1 MKSSHYLDNQK
12 MKLLIANLEDNLS
25 KEAETV
31 RIESHK
37 NLQLRNNIDSERELV
52 QTLKQDV
59 MTIEEKLKQEQMRC
73 RDEEFH
79 KETFEKALQEEKNNI
94 EKFKKKIVE
103 GQHQINEDTNAMKDK
118 IRDME
123 LEIQQLSKQVQIQFF
138 IFSSYLRCLYLE
150 NVIGGEN
157 SEEQKEDD

>member
-1 MKSSHYLDNQK
+1 

-123 LEIQQLSKQVQIQFF
+123 LEIQQLSKQVQIQVF

>member
-123 LEIQQLSKQVQIQFF
+123 LEIQQLSKQVQIQVF

>member
-1 MKSSHYLDNQK
+1 
-12 MKLLIANLEDNLS
+12 MKLLIANLENNLS

-31 RIESHK
+31 KIESHK

-59 MTIEEKLKQEQMRC
+59 MTIQEKLKQEQMRC

-79 KETFEKALQEEKNNI
+79 KETFEKALQEEKINI

-103 GQHQINEDTNAMKDK
+103 GQQYINEDTTTAMKDK

-123 LEIQQLSKQVQIQFF
+123 LEIQHLSKQVQINIGYFN
-138 IFSSYLRCLYLE
+138 FSLYLYLE
-150 NVIGGEN
+150 KDIRGKN
-157 SEEQKEDD
+157 SEEQKKDD

>member
-1 MKSSHYLDNQK
+1 
-12 MKLLIANLEDNLS
+12 MKLLIANLENNLS

-31 RIESHK
+31 KIESHN

-59 MTIEEKLKQEQMRC
+59 MTIQEKLKLEQMRC

-103 GQHQINEDTNAMKDK
+103 GQHHINEDTAAMKDT

-123 LEIQQLSKQVQIQFF
+123 LEIQQLSKQVEINKGYFFFF
-138 IFSSYLRCLYLE
+138 IF
-150 NVIGGEN
+150 I
-157 SEEQKEDD
+157 

>member
-1 MKSSHYLDNQK
+1 
-12 MKLLIANLEDNLS
+12 MKLLIANLENNLS

-31 RIESHK
+31 KIESHK

-59 MTIEEKLKQEQMRC
+59 MTIQEKLKLEQMRC

-103 GQHQINEDTNAMKDK
+103 GQQYINEDTTAMKDK

-123 LEIQQLSKQVQIQFF
+123 LEIQQLSKQVQINKGYFTF
-138 IFSSYLRCLYLE
+138 LLYLNYIYLE
-150 NVIGGEN
+150 NDIRGKN
-157 SEEQKEDD
+157 SEGQKEDD

>member
-1 MKSSHYLDNQK
+1 

-123 LEIQQLSKQVQIQFF
+123 LEIQQLSKQVQIQVF
-138 IFSSYLRCLYLE
+138 IFSSYLRYLYLE
-150 NVIGGEN
+150 NVIRGEN

>member
-1 MKSSHYLDNQK
+1 

-123 LEIQQLSKQVQIQFF
+123 LEIQQLSKQVQIQVF
-138 IFSSYLRCLYLE
+138 IFSSYLRCLYLYRKCHWRRKFRRAE
-150 NVIGGEN
+150 RR
-157 SEEQKEDD
+157 